1 MNNHLNNKYEAGM
14 AFMVSGNT
22 DWSYADTEEETLTR
36 IAWYY
41 YNDGLTQGEIG
52 EKLGLSRIKVSRM
65 LESGRRTGIIQVRI
79 NSRHQGCLEYEQ
91 RLQSHWGLREVRVIP
106 DLDGSDLCE
115 RLGQAAAQFLMQRL
129 RPDDLLAV
137 GWGATVSHTIQR
149 LGHMANERNVS
160 LVSLTGGV
168 ATYVDGMRTANWGSS
183 VHLVPAPLVV
193 SDQHVASALMVEPG
207 IAVVL
212 EMALNA
218 AYQLVGIGELNADS
232 TVVRSGYIT
241 PGEVE
246 PLRRK
251 GAVGDILCQFFDENG
266 VSLDLPLHQRVV
278 GARLDALSRSDNV
291 IAAAGGLSKVRAI
304 QSALKGKYV
313 DILITDEK
321 TAEKLLEEI

>member
-1 MNNHLNNKYEAGM
+1 
-14 AFMVSGNT
+14 MVSDNT
-22 DWSYADTEEETLTR
+22 DRSHADAEEETLTR

-52 EKLGLSRIKVSRM
+52 DKLGLSRIKVSRL

-91 RLQSHWGLREVRVIP
+91 RLQDLWGLREVRVIP
-106 DLDGSDLCE
+106 DLEGGDLSE

-129 RPDDLLAV
+129 RPEDLLAV

-193 SDQHVASALMVEPG
+193 SDQKVASALMAEPA
-207 IAVVL
+207 ISAVL
-212 EMALNA
+212 EMAFNA
-218 AYQLVGIGELNADS
+218 AYQLVGIGELNTDS

-241 PGEVE
+241 PVEVE

-251 GAVGDILCQFFDENG
+251 GAVGDILCQFFDDNG
-266 VSLDLPLHQRVV
+266 QALDLPLHHRVV
-278 GARLDALSRSDNV
+278 GARLAALSNSENV
-291 IAAAGGLSKVRAI
+291 IAAAGGVSKVRAI

-321 TAEKLLEEI
+321 TAEKLLEEN

>member
-1 MNNHLNNKYEAGM
+1 MKM
-14 AFMVSGNT
+14 ASEGS
-22 DWSYADTEEETLTR
+22 DWSYADAEEETLTR

-41 YNDGLTQGEIG
+41 YNDGMTQGEIG
-52 EKLGLSRIKVSRM
+52 DKLGLSRIKVSRM

-91 RLQSHWGLREVRVIP
+91 RLQDVWGLREVRVVP
-106 DLDGSDLCE
+106 NLENGDLNE

-129 RPDDLLAV
+129 GSDDLLAV

-183 VHLVPAPLVV
+183 VHLLPAPLVV
-193 SDQHVASALMVEPG
+193 SEASVASALMGEPG
-207 IAVVL
+207 ISNVL
-212 EMALNA
+212 EMAMNA
-218 AYQLVGIGELNADS
+218 AYQLVGIGELNSDS
-232 TVVRSGYIT
+232 TVVRSGYVT
-241 PGEVE
+241 PDEVE

-251 GAVGDILCQFFDENG
+251 GAVGDILCQFFDDNG
-266 VSLDLPLHQRVV
+266 DVLDLSLHERVI
-278 GARLDALSRSDNV
+278 GARLASLNKSKNV
-291 IAAAGGLSKVRAI
+291 IAAAGGDAKVRAI
-304 QSALKGKYV
+304 RAALKGKYV

-321 TAEKLLEEI
+321 TAEKLLEDV

>member
-1 MNNHLNNKYEAGM
+1 
-14 AFMVSGNT
+14 MVSDNT
-22 DWSYADTEEETLTR
+22 DWSYADAEEETLTR

-52 EKLGLSRIKVSRM
+52 DKLGLSRIKVSRL

-91 RLQSHWGLREVRVIP
+91 HLQDHWGLREVRVIP
-106 DLDGSDLCE
+106 HLEGGDLSE

-193 SDQHVASALMVEPG
+193 SDQNVASALMAEPA
-207 IAVVL
+207 ISAVL

-218 AYQLVGIGELNADS
+218 AYQLVGIGELNVDS

-241 PGEVE
+241 PVEVE

-251 GAVGDILCQFFDENG
+251 GAVGDILCQFFDDSG
-266 VSLDLPLHQRVV
+266 QSLDLPLHQRVV
-278 GARLDALSRSDNV
+278 GARLAALSNSENV

-321 TAEKLLEEI
+321 TAEKLLEEN